1 MVKSSLILCRKMRLS
16 SRTYIA
22 VDRTKVLVE
31 RVRRQ
36 RMSKI
41 LVADDASFV
50 RLMICQILTR
60 KGLINII
67 EAENGRQ
74 AVERFICDKP
84 DLTIMDIT
92 MPELDGL
99 DALTEILAL
108 DPLAKVIM
116 CSAVAH
122 ESMVLEALK
131 RGALDFVVKPF
142 RPDELLRAVLKVLN

>member
-1 MVKSSLILCRKMRLS
+1 MTLS
-16 SRTYIA
+16 ARTYKA
-22 VDRTKVLVE
+22 VDRAKVLVDRNKVLSE
-31 RVRRQ
+31 RVRTQ

-41 LVADDASFV
+41 LIADDASFV

-60 KGLINII
+60 KGLTNIV

-74 AVERFICDKP
+74 AVERFKSDNP

-99 DALTEILAL
+99 AALTEILVFN
-108 DPLAKVIM
+108 PLAKVIM

-122 ESMVLEALK
+122 ESVVLEALK
-131 RGALDFVVKPF
+131 RGALDFVVKPI
-142 RPDELLRAVLKVLN
+142 RPAELLRTVLKYLT